1 MIIKSKINYNKL
13 TIQSKFEFLN
23 FGLGGWEIQ
32 IRYQRPRKFPSTE
45 FLANQITFGIL
56 VHHIRDGIDQA
67 RHDFA
72 RCRFSTT
79 DRART
84 DCARE

>member
-1 MIIKSKINYNKL
+1 MEADEAVQSCVSPKIAAQGSKNALARYRGEEASHRL
-13 TIQSKFEFLN
+13 T
-23 FGLGGWEIQ
+23 
-32 IRYQRPRKFPSTE
+32 R
-45 FLANQITFGIL
+45 
-56 VHHIRDGIDQA
+56 RDGIDQA

-72 RCRFSTT
+72 RFRFSTT